1 MQTGKYEKKLFC
13 LLEGLKSNT
22 IMNRTNN
29 KVVDFLSYKIEKS
42 FRMNGFIVKR
52 DKEKNIKLII
62 KIKK

>member
-1 MQTGKYEKKLFC
+1 
-13 LLEGLKSNT
+13 
-22 IMNRTNN
+22 MNRTNN

-52 DKEKNIKLII
+52 DKEKNVKLII